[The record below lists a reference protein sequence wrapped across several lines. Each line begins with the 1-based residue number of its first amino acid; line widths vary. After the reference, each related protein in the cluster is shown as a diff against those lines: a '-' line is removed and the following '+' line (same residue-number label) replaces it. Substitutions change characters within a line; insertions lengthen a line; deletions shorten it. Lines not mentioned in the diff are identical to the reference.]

1 MSWKTIK
8 IDAADR
14 AFSEYVRRRDKICQ
28 RCFRAGDGPK
38 GITGLQAS
46 HYWSRRHENTR
57 FDIQNVISLCA
68 MCHFIW
74 GGDGRADYTT
84 HMKSKLGEQGY
95 KALMVRCNT
104 HCRKDRKL
112 ALMQAKLLLKTLD

>member
-1 MSWKTIK
+1 MGWKTIK

-14 AFSEYVRRRDKICQ
+14 AFSEFVRRRDKMCR
-28 RCFRAGDGPK
+28 RCFSYGYGPK

-57 FDIQNVISLCA
+57 FDPENVDALCA
-68 MCHFIW
+68 ACHFIW
-74 GGDGRADYTT
+74 GGDRREDYTAF
-84 HMKSKLGEQGY
+84 KKAQLGEKGL
-95 KALMVRCNT
+95 KLLMVRCNQY
-104 HCRKDRKL
+104 CKKDRKL